1 MVRTAFS
8 AVAALFLLCGC
19 ASGPTVSELRAGV
32 RNATFIQYGTEPLN
46 YTFGVVDTGSFWAQ
60 YGGGVSG
67 NLGGSVLAESAAASG
82 RSDAA
87 QKAPAAAEVMKKL
100 YANHPMVNEVSRSV
114 MPRLARLWG
123 VPYSPRDLRI
133 MQPGAP
139 LEDAQGN
146 LIAGSPTTD
155 LVLAF
160 AFNNLTLTEKFSVGG
175 AFAAG
180 FTLGTNTKKV
190 AAQTTVTLRAYRRDP
205 ASGQYRKVWTTLC
218 QGPATNSKVEYPF
231 PEVIESRDK
240 ARQLWDAAVP
250 VTIESCSK
258 ILAYMEKS

>member
-87 QKAPAAAEVMKKL
+87 QKAPAAAE
-100 YANHPMVNEVSRSV
+100 
-114 MPRLARLWG
+114 
-123 VPYSPRDLRI
+123 
-133 MQPGAP
+133 
-139 LEDAQGN
+139 
-146 LIAGSPTTD
+146 
-155 LVLAF
+155 
-160 AFNNLTLTEKFSVGG
+160 LTLTEKFSVGG